1 MTIVKLFDRV
11 SLDGRP
17 GTAVGFFSVRRE
29 RSVLVRFDH
38 AEVLEVPEARLVPH
52 TLVRETREREAR
64 GLAPL
69 GGPSLSFPG
78 RRSR

>member
-52 TLVRETREREAR
+52 TLAK
-64 GLAPL
+64 G
-69 GGPSLSFPG
+69 S
-78 RRSR
+78 